1 VHPFTYGQTVTLIRR
16 IVSGTDP
23 EYGND
28 LYSETREDVALCV
41 IAPAN
46 SSETFSFT
54 EQTDDTVMVYLPT
67 GTDVSYLDAV
77 LINGDKYEVMG
88 NAQSFISPFS
98 GHNSPVQV
106 RVNRVTGA
114 SV

>member
-1 VHPFTYGQTVTLIRR
+1 MHPFTYGQTVTIVRR
-16 IVSGTDP
+16 VPAGRDEYNNDKFTDQ
-23 EYGND
+23 
-28 LYSETREDVALCV
+28 TVDVPRV
-41 IAPAN
+41 VVAPAN
-46 SSETFSFT
+46 SSETYQFT
-54 EQTDDTVMVYLPT
+54 EQTDDTVMLYFPT
-67 GTDVSYLDAV
+67 GTDISFLDAV
-77 LINGDKYEVMG
+77 LIDGDKYEVQG